1 MVVFSHP
8 YKSSEWHLWNN
19 RRSTQKR
26 TKLSVSRHS
35 WDAVFHITF
44 PEEQFP
50 KLQEPLKLRVTA
62 VTTQS
67 YCSEQKYC
75 TAMKLCEWCAWL
87 TIAHNEAIC
96 FPHTPR
102 IELTALTET
111 QLMGIKL
118 QEYVNAQSKASHG
131 RRTRTESFLML
142 RLPKGS
148 QPISSRHSGPWP
160 IDTGKSR
167 VPYDTSAYLWAR
179 SPRPTSVYHNYRKAN
194 VQNCRCLPQT
204 PPVYMH
210 FLTACA
216 YTHQNLSQSSLK
228 NKQTLS

>member
-148 QPISSRHSGPWP
+148 QPISSWHSGPWP
-160 IDTGKSR
+160 MTWVR
-167 VPYDTSAYLWAR
+167 AE
-179 SPRPTSVYHNYRKAN
+179 
-194 VQNCRCLPQT
+194 
-204 PPVYMH
+204 
-210 FLTACA
+210 FLM
-216 YTHQNLSQSSLK
+216 THQRTYGHALQGQHLSITITGR
-228 NKQTLS
+228 QTFRTVDVCPNPPQFTCIS